1 MLVHVPR
8 KVDCPCC
15 ANCAINNTNTNN
27 ELDIKNAVDMNFYVD
42 SFLKSWSNVADLI
55 KLSKRVLTFLQ
66 PHGFCQR
73 KWISNSPE
81 NLHFL
86 PTSEISTN
94 IIGLD
99 LNTPTV
105 ERAPEMIW
113 NINQGTLTF
122 MPAT

>member
-15 ANCAINNTNTNN
+15 ANCAINNTSTDN
-27 ELDIKNAVDMNFYVD
+27 ELDIKNGVDRNFYMD

-55 KLSKRVLTFLQ
+55 KLSKRVLSFLQ

-81 NLHFL
+81 ILHFL

-122 MPAT
+122 MPVT